1 MVKHVLF
8 VKLKDNSQQ
17 ECQKLKELFLSMK
30 EKVEAIRDLQVGID
44 FLHSD
49 RSYDVVLEI
58 VLDSPAALEEYQA
71 HPYHAD
77 IESLRPSNERSQL
90 YCGLRDGSNRRE
102 QRSKIQT
109 ERGMEEP

>member
-8 VKLKDNSQQ
+8 VKLKNNSQQ

-30 EKVEAIRDLQVGID
+30 EKVEVIRDLQVGID

-77 IESLRPSNERSQL
+77 IVKPYVHQM
-90 YCGLRDGSNRRE
+90 RE
-102 QRSKIQT
+102 ASCIVDY
-109 ERGMEEP
+109 EMD

>member
-17 ECQKLKELFLSMK
+17 ECQKLKDVIFIDERKRLRCES
-30 EKVEAIRDLQVGID
+30 RDLQVGID
-44 FLHSD
+44 FLHFD

-77 IESLRPSNERSQL
+77 IVKPYVHQM
-90 YCGLRDGSNRRE
+90 RE
-102 QRSKIQT
+102 ASCIVDY
-109 ERGMEEP
+109 EME

>member
-8 VKLKDNSQQ
+8 VKLKNNSQQ

-30 EKVEAIRDLQVGID
+30 EKVEVIRDLQVGID

-77 IESLRPSNERSQL
+77 IVKPYVHQM
-90 YCGLRDGSNRRE
+90 RE
-102 QRSKIQT
+102 ASCIVDY
-109 ERGMEEP
+109 EME

>member
-30 EKVEAIRDLQVGID
+30 EKVEVIRDLQVGID

-49 RSYDVVLEI
+49 RSL
-58 VLDSPAALEEYQA
+58 
-71 HPYHAD
+71 
-77 IESLRPSNERSQL
+77 
-90 YCGLRDGSNRRE
+90 
-102 QRSKIQT
+102 
-109 ERGMEEP
+109 